1 MDTKIQEQ
9 IIAVVR
15 SMPVQ
20 SVFLFGS
27 YARNEQDDL
36 SDIDLL
42 VSVDDSLKGILFYD
56 LLDKL
61 VTATGK
67 QIDLIEAS
75 EIKAGSDF
83 AKEIEK
89 SGVLIYE
96 RKIA

>member
-1 MDTKIQEQ
+1 MNSEIKSKI
-9 IIAVVR
+9 IDVVK

-20 SVFLFGS
+20 SALLFGS
-27 YARNEQDDL
+27 YARNEEDDF
-36 SDIDLL
+36 SDIDLF
-42 VSVDDSLKGILFYD
+42 VTVDESLRGIRFYE

-67 QIDLIEAS
+67 EVDLFEIS
-75 EIKAGSDF
+75 EIVPDSDF
-83 AKEIEK
+83 AKEIKK